1 MATTTATPGSSLA
14 REVRA
19 QFVFAAG
26 LSMAE
31 VGQAVQ
37 SRLTDALTEPGPALE
52 LQQRR
57 NAWSLY
63 KAAQPVW
70 VQSVISEW
78 QTLLSAKP
86 LPQKAMLDLDQL
98 ELVSTEMVDEK
109 IAASRLTEAVL
120 DRCRRQYDDLQ
131 VRIKHLEAIDDLPP
145 QDVLR
150 PDVLLSPLI
159 RQWGVAGMPRGAWSM
174 VSAVVQN
181 LLRQKLLQ
189 AYTQANRYLKDKDVV
204 RSIDAGYV
212 VKKAPEIPLP
222 EAAAVAAA
230 DTRPAAARHR
240 AYSPF
245 PVARTGRSEA
255 AVIGQIR
262 KLLAESEAADRAHT
276 GFQAG
281 GGTQLATAI
290 AALPKHDQAG
300 SLPEDDLAVPQDD
313 AALVTRL
320 AHQLR
325 NRSAELKKSADSS
338 NEKATIEIVAL
349 MFQAILQD
357 ERVPTSIRVWFAR
370 LQIPVLRIALDDP
383 EFLGS
388 MDHPAR
394 QLIDRMGSCV
404 LGLDASGVHGNALE
418 AEVRRIVQ
426 VVEQY
431 VDTGKQVYE
440 LVLDEFQAFLAS
452 HLTEGDSAQ
461 QLVSVA
467 QQLEQ
472 KETLAIQY
480 TIEMRDLFNRV
491 PVPEDIRQFLY
502 KVWVE
507 VMAVAAVRQGAQ
519 HTQTLAL
526 RKVAGDLMS
535 LSSAKSARAERML
548 AMRELPSLLERL
560 RQGMTLM
567 GVASSEQD
575 IHLKTINDALAQSF
589 LSKAQALTPAHI
601 QEIARRLADLEEF
614 VGNEDV
620 GDLPLDT
627 QSVEWMLGPQA
638 SGSIEVIVDGGSK
651 PTLAMVEWARDMLTG
666 SWFVLDHN
674 GRISNV
680 QFLWRSAQRHLNLFA
695 STDGRSYVIQSGR
708 LASYL
713 QAGLLKPQEDEP
725 LTLRAAR
732 DALAKIEAN
741 PERLLQ

>member
-1 MATTTATPGSSLA
+1 
-14 REVRA
+14 
-19 QFVFAAG
+19 VFAAG

>member
-1 MATTTATPGSSLA
+1 M
-14 REVRA
+14 
-19 QFVFAAG
+19 FAAG